1 MKIHWNSLLAKIIL
15 PRKYIAITFGKHVFI
30 KRKPEEF
37 LSDRQRERLLKH
49 EAKHVEQYKFW
60 GFFGFLRRY
69 IKYHIKYGYLKNP
82 MEIEARKAE
91 GV

>member
-15 PRKYIAITFGKHVFI
+15 PRKFIAITLGKHVCI

-49 EAKHVEQYKFW
+49 EAKHVEQYQQY
-60 GFFGFLRRY
+60 GFFGFLIRY
-69 IKYHIKYGYLKNP
+69 IKYHRQDGYLHNP
-82 MEIEARKAE
+82 FEVEARKAE
-91 GV
+91 GA